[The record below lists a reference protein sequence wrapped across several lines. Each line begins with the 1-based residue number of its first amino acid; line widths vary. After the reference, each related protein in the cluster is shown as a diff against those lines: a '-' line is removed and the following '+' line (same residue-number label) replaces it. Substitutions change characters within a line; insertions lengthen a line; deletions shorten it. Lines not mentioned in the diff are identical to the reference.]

1 MSSIADAMRRVITGD
16 DMAGKSCV
24 ILNAGPSCQVGSADM
39 AGLFEVWED
48 AASGPLRA
56 KDHTDLG
63 PTRPILGA
71 KPGDFYPA
79 QLREEIEALNARIYA
94 TVNNG
99 VYRCGFARTQA
110 AYEEAVTALFATL
123 DDLETRLSTRRF
135 LCGDV
140 LTEADWRLFV
150 TLLRFDAVYV
160 GLFKCN
166 VRRIEDYPHLQRY
179 LLELLRWP
187 GVAETVDMLHIKH
200 HYYESLKIINPTGI
214 VPVGPKLAF

>member
-71 KPGDFYPA
+71 KPGDFQVRWFVINPA
-79 QLREEIEALNARIYA
+79 PEGIAHVDMAKAARE
-94 TVNNG
+94 T
-99 VYRCGFARTQA
+99 FAQFEGEHHITDQSRHPGMHRTQSIDIVCLIQG
-110 AYEEAVTALFATL
+110 EASLIL
-123 DDLETRLSTRRF
+123 DGDETRLKP
-135 LCGDV
+135 GNIV
-140 LTEADWRLFV
+140 
-150 TLLRFDAVYV
+150 
-160 GLFKCN
+160 
-166 VRRIEDYPHLQRY
+166 IQRGTSHAWVAHGGPAFFMGVVIAR
-179 LLELLRWP
+179 ELDR
-187 GVAETVDMLHIKH
+187 A
-200 HYYESLKIINPTGI
+200 
-214 VPVGPKLAF
+214 